1 MMNDKTDNKDI
12 NADKDSQQQQPVQSD
27 YEVEEQVFLRQHY
40 DSTSSFEMDIEKAK
54 QVATTRSKVLESNL
68 SGVTSSPANTEL
80 HEQETNDIKRTLAEL
95 REIEQQQE
103 GMDADDNVD
112 GLLGRLKRLFTDKG

>member
-12 NADKDSQQQQPVQSD
+12 NADKDSQQQQPLQSD

-68 SGVTSSPANTEL
+68 SGVGSPPANAEL
-80 HEQETNDIKRTLAEL
+80 HEQETNDIRRTLAEL
-95 REIEQQQE
+95 REIEQQQDST
-103 GMDADDNVD
+103 DAEDSTN
-112 GLLGRLKRLFTDKG
+112 GLFGRLKRLFTDKD

>member
-1 MMNDKTDNKDI
+1 MNDKTDNKDI